1 MTKLYKFQKEGVKL
15 LRKFDGRVLLADE
28 MGLGKTIQTLK
39 YLKKNPSAL
48 PAVVVCPASLK
59 WVWEYEARRHC
70 GFICAILEGTKPPK
84 KNLVD
89 SHSITII
96 NYEILTHWLPHLEQ
110 LNFQTVIIDECHY
123 QKSRTAKRTKAVHKL
138 SKGKPH
144 VIALS
149 GTPLTNRPAEL
160 YTTLHLLWPKEYPS
174 FWAFAFRYCKPSRRS
189 WGWEFNGACNLDEL
203 HTNLKKLGMVRRLK
217 KDVLNDLP
225 NKTRDVVPLD
235 IEKPAEYRKA
245 NKDFINWL
253 KEKSVSKALKAA
265 KAEKMVQMG
274 YLKRLAAQLK
284 MKQAI
289 AWVDNFLESSDNKL
303 VIFATHKSVIKK
315 IHERYKDIS
324 VVVDGS
330 VSGKKRKWAV
340 NLFQENKKIRLFIGN
355 LKAAGTGLTL
365 TAASDLAFL
374 ELDWVPG
381 NHTQAEDRI
390 HRIGQTEHSNIYY
403 LIAKGTI
410 EEKLCGVIQEKQK
423 VISNVLDE
431 KAKFNQLDVFDLL
444 SKELLK

>member
-1 MTKLYKFQKEGVKL
+1 M
-15 LRKFDGRVLLADE
+15 
-28 MGLGKTIQTLK
+28 I
-39 YLKKNPSAL
+39 
-48 PAVVVCPASLK
+48 
-59 WVWEYEARRHC
+59 
-70 GFICAILEGTKPPK
+70 
-84 KNLVD
+84 
-89 SHSITII
+89 
-96 NYEILTHWLPHLEQ
+96 
-110 LNFQTVIIDECHY
+110 
-123 QKSRTAKRTKAVHKL
+123 
-138 SKGKPH
+138 
-144 VIALS
+144 
-149 GTPLTNRPAEL
+149 
-160 YTTLHLLWPKEYPS
+160 
-174 FWAFAFRYCKPSRRS
+174 
-189 WGWEFNGACNLDEL
+189 
-203 HTNLKKLGMVRRLK
+203 RRLK

-355 LKAAGTGLTL
+355 IKAAGTGLTL

-381 NHTQAEDRI
+381 THTQAEDRI

-423 VISNVLDE
+423 VISNVLDG